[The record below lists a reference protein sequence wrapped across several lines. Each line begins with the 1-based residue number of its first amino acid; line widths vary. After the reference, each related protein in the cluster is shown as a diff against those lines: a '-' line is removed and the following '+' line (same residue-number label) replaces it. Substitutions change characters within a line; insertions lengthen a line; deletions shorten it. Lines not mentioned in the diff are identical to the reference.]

1 MENDHFIVL
10 QREKHTMLQPQKII
24 LFGVKHSGKT
34 SIGKKISQIL
44 NWPFHDLDDSIE
56 TQTRALTGASI
67 RDFYHLEERSRFF
80 TIEKQCFDSYLRNRS
95 APWILSTGGGII
107 DNEAAIEIIPHDTIK
122 VFLHNNPEE
131 LFQRIE
137 KKGLPPFLMGE
148 DPFEKFL
155 ALYATR
161 TARYKKI
168 VDIIVELGTGSKD
181 ENAEIVL
188 NSIKEFI
195 NVRK

>member
-1 MENDHFIVL
+1 
-10 QREKHTMLQPQKII
+10 MLQPQKII

-34 SIGKKISQIL
+34 SIGKNISQIL
-44 NWPFHDLDDSIE
+44 NWPFQDLDDSIE
-56 TQTRALTGASI
+56 IQTRALTGASI
-67 RDFYHLEERSRFF
+67 RDFYHVEERSRFF
-80 TIEKQCFDSYLRNRS
+80 TIEKQCLDTYLRNRA

-107 DNEAAIEIIPHDTIK
+107 DNEEAIELIPPDTIK

-131 LFQRIE
+131 LFRRIE
-137 KKGLPPFLMGE
+137 KKGLPPFLMGK

-161 TARYKKI
+161 TARYKQI
-168 VDIIVELGTGSKD
+168 VDIIVELGTGSKE

-188 NSIKEFI
+188 NSIKEYLHA
-195 NVRK
+195 RK

>member
-1 MENDHFIVL
+1 MIILYNNQEEELN
-10 QREKHTMLQPQKII
+10 MLPSLKII

-34 SIGKKISQIL
+34 SIGKRISQIL

-67 RDFYHLEERSRFF
+67 RDFYHIEERSRFF
-80 TIEKQCFDSYLRNRS
+80 TIEKQCLDTWLRNRA

-107 DNEAAIEIIPHDTIK
+107 DNEEAIEIIPPDTIK

-131 LFQRIE
+131 LFRRIE

-148 DPFEKFL
+148 DPFQKFL
-155 ALYATR
+155 ALYASR
-161 TARYKKI
+161 TARYKQI
-168 VDIIVELGTGSKD
+168 IDIIVELGTGSKE

-188 NSIKEFI
+188 HSIKEFI
-195 NVRK
+195 HARK